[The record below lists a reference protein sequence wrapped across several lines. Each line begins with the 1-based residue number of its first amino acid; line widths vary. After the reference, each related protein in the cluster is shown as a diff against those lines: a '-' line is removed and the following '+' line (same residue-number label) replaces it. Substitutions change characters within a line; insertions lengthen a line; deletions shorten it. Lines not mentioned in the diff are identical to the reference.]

1 MSAES
6 GKAKVT
12 VMDYKFS
19 DKFASLKPS
28 AVREILKADSGK
40 PTIPFSAGNPAA
52 ESFPS
57 DFVRRAAEQILDT
70 RPVEALQYGISE
82 GYAPLVATVKK
93 WAAERCGI
101 DMSANEAIIVSG
113 AQQGIELTAKV
124 MCNEGDTVVAEEP
137 SFIGALNA
145 FRSCGLKL
153 TGVPLLSDGADPK
166 ALDAALSADKRV
178 KLIYLIPTFQ
188 NPTGITMTAE
198 RRKEV
203 YEIARK
209 HDVLI
214 LEDDPYRETRFDGE
228 DVPTIKSMDTD
239 GRVIYCGSFSKVLSA
254 GMRVGFLVA
263 APELIAKITVA
274 KQCSDVHTN
283 MLAQM
288 IVDSFINIG
297 NIEQHIAKIRRLYKR
312 KYAIMKDGIEKYFPA
327 AVSVTEPQGGLF
339 VWCALPSGSDAKE
352 VCALAKEKGV
362 SAVPGLAFAVKE
374 GDNIPFIRLNYS
386 TPTEEQIEKG
396 IKILGEVL
404 TEYVTR

>member
-1 MSAES
+1 
-6 GKAKVT
+6 
-12 VMDYKFS
+12 
-19 DKFASLKPS
+19 
-28 AVREILKADSGK
+28 
-40 PTIPFSAGNPAA
+40 
-52 ESFPS
+52 
-57 DFVRRAAEQILDT
+57 
-70 RPVEALQYGISE
+70 
-82 GYAPLVATVKK
+82 
-93 WAAERCGI
+93 
-101 DMSANEAIIVSG
+101 
-113 AQQGIELTAKV
+113 
-124 MCNEGDTVVAEEP
+124 
-137 SFIGALNA
+137 
-145 FRSCGLKL
+145 
-153 TGVPLLSDGADPK
+153 
-166 ALDAALSADKRV
+166 
-178 KLIYLIPTFQ
+178 
-188 NPTGITMTAE
+188 
-198 RRKEV
+198 
-203 YEIARK
+203 
-209 HDVLI
+209 
-214 LEDDPYRETRFDGE
+214 
-228 DVPTIKSMDTD
+228 MDTD